1 MFKGCNLKN
10 GFHRSL
16 EATPK
21 LCCWPR
27 EKPRRSWR
35 TRGTRHRC
43 NETLAACLRVGLPA
57 FSRDKMRQ
65 TGDALL
71 YVRYACLMKMSMRNI
86 AAAIG
91 IILVVSGFRTSAS
104 DDMLIYS
111 SVTFVRHYDSNLPGT
126 YVNNAWYC
134 QTTGATVNFSN
145 STPVHSGSYSMSVLM
160 PSTSHF
166 EFSHEAM
173 DTTIY
178 TNLTFWVN
186 GGTNGGQQFRVHA
199 DLNGVEQPDV
209 IKGPFAAN
217 TWSNVTISLSALGAA
232 GVTNLTD
239 ISFKTYPDHTNQP
252 LFYIDDV
259 SLVAAPAP
267 AVVHVGVNA
276 TNQQRTVDARLFGL
290 NTGAYDGELDSTD
303 TLSILNGMNIQ
314 TLRWPGGAYANTFH
328 FKPGN
333 LPSASAFVNVVSNTQ
348 AQVFFTVN
356 YATGN
361 TNEAVEWVNFFNRTN
376 KTNGGYCKYWE
387 IGNETYIRSNP
398 DDNTNLAY
406 FGQEFAHDGW
416 TYAMLFKDY
425 YTAMK
430 QADPTIKIGA
440 VVPPIT
446 EDDGN
451 TNTPPVINPATGNT
465 NKGWT
470 AEMLNTF
477 RTNGVTPDFL
487 ILHKYAST
495 DSDTYNLL
503 WAGNWH
509 SSWTRD
515 AMTLRN
521 QLNDYLATNLPTN
534 LATNVE
540 LVATEF
546 GPPEGGKECISLVSG
561 LLYCDSIG
569 QAMQTEFN
577 ALMWWTLRASEA
589 SLPDPDNAVY
599 GWRTNSAGLYISDEG
614 CRMMGDDSP
623 PNRFPAS
630 YCLKLMQYFA
640 RGGDIVVTATN
651 DYELLG
657 TYVVQRTNGSLTLL
671 VINKSS
677 TYNLTANINL
687 QGFPITNNTTIL
699 TYSYGMPQDNAD
711 ETGIGSPDIAQT
723 NFSGAGASFNYT
735 FPPYSATVLSL
746 PPSAPELV
754 VPAAAPPPGQ
764 FVFQLQGLP
773 GIQYVIQMSTNLA
786 ATNWTAI
793 STNLTASG
801 TIYFTNTM
809 SSAAQFY
816 RAIWQP

>member
-1 MFKGCNLKN
+1 
-10 GFHRSL
+10 
-16 EATPK
+16 
-21 LCCWPR
+21 
-27 EKPRRSWR
+27 
-35 TRGTRHRC
+35 
-43 NETLAACLRVGLPA
+43 
-57 FSRDKMRQ
+57 
-65 TGDALL
+65 
-71 YVRYACLMKMSMRNI
+71 MRNI

-104 DDMLIYS
+104 DDMLIFS
-111 SVTFVRHYDSNLPGT
+111 SVTFVRNYDSTIKGT

-134 QTTGATVNFSN
+134 RTNNVTVNFSN
-145 STPVHSGSYSMSVLM
+145 SAPVHSGSYSLGVVM
-160 PSTSHF
+160 PKNSYF
-166 EFSHEAM
+166 EFTHEPL

-186 GGTNGGQQFRVHA
+186 GGTNGGQQFTVHA
-199 DLNGVEQPDV
+199 DLNGVDPTNVIEDHIATNAWEQR
-209 IKGPFAAN
+209 
-217 TWSNVTISLSALGAA
+217 TIPLSALGAA

-239 ISFKTYPDHTNQP
+239 IFFRTYPESTNQP

-290 NTGAYDGELDSTD
+290 NTAAYDGELDKAE
-303 TLSILNGMNIQ
+303 TLPILNGMNIQ
-314 TLRWPGGAYANTFH
+314 TLRWPGGGDANTFH
-328 FKPGN
+328 FNSGN
-333 LPSASAFVNVVSNTQ
+333 LPAASAFLNVVSNTQ

-356 YATGN
+356 YATGD
-361 TNEAVEWVNFFNRTN
+361 TNEAVEWVNFCNKTN
-376 KTNGGYCKYWE
+376 KTNNCYCKYWE
-387 IGNETYIRSNP
+387 IGNESYILTNP
-398 DDNTNLAY
+398 DDNTNLVY
-406 FGQEFAHDGW
+406 FGQEVANDPW
-416 TYAMLFKDY
+416 TYAMLFRDY
-425 YTAMK
+425 YTAMRA
-430 QADPTIKIGA
+430 ADPTIKIGA
-440 VVPPIT
+440 VALPGFN
-446 EDDGN
+446 DDN
-451 TNTPPVINPATGNT
+451 FKMNYNHPAFDPVTQKTNY
-465 NKGWT
+465 GWT
-470 AEMLNTF
+470 AVMLNTM

-487 ILHKYAST
+487 IEHKYASQ

-503 WAGNWH
+503 WPK
-509 SSWTRD
+509 SWTSD
-515 AMTLRN
+515 AMTLRRL
-521 QLNDYLATNLPTN
+521 LNDYLGTNV
-534 LATNVE
+534 ATNVE

-569 QAMQTEFN
+569 QAMQTEFH
-577 ALMWWTLRASEA
+577 ALMWWTLRAGEA

-599 GWRTNSAGLYISDEG
+599 GWRTNSSGLYISDEG
-614 CRMMGDDSP
+614 CVNEGNDAP
-623 PNRFPAS
+623 PNAFPAS
-630 YCLKLMQYFA
+630 YCLKLIQYFA
-640 RGGDIVVTATN
+640 RGGDTVVTATN

-657 TYVVQRTNGSLTLL
+657 TYAVLRTNDSLTLL

-677 TYNLTANINL
+677 SSNLTASINL
-687 QGFPITNNTTIL
+687 QGFPIASNTTIL

-711 ETGIGSPDIAQT
+711 ETGIGSPDIAQAS
-723 NFSGAGASFNYT
+723 FSGAGASFNYT

-773 GIQYVIQMSTNLA
+773 GIQYVIQMSTSLA
-786 ATNWTAI
+786 MTNWTAI
-793 STNLTASG
+793 STNITASG